1 MNLVAR
7 WMRRPGMTM
16 VLSRSRLL
24 GRRASRSKVGD
35 FSAGIGYIGAI
46 DHLPKARRAW
56 GRAELFRVVSDA
68 PRSRRHMLPES
79 HEPNPFRRRNRS
91 LEVGAQS

>member
-56 GRAELFRVVSDA
+56 GRPADLGGRADQMGHA
-68 PRSRRHMLPES
+68 R
-79 HEPNPFRRRNRS
+79 
-91 LEVGAQS
+91 